1 MANKGKIAGFVKN
14 KNKTIFN
21 TQLDSWIY
29 PKVLIL
35 IFQKMGKFRSTST
48 LKSGWFSWQIFLF
61 LKIVKFIIHSVFN
74 TFVIIY
80 LNQREIGF

>member
-29 PKVLIL
+29 TKVLIL
-35 IFQKMGKFRSTST
+35 IFQNMGKFRSKST
-48 LKSGWFSWQIFLF
+48 LKSGFTLYNNSKAGFTQRNFGRRNIE
-61 LKIVKFIIHSVFN
+61 
-74 TFVIIY
+74 TFTFFRRNV
-80 LNQREIGF
+80 EM

>member
-48 LKSGWFSWQIFLF
+48 LHMSGNVNT
-61 LKIVKFIIHSVFN
+61 KIHKESGIV
-74 TFVIIY
+74 
-80 LNQREIGF
+80 